1 MKAKV
6 ITVLLFSLSLFSLA
20 QENHSTTIPKGD
32 WTVSLFAGFA
42 TIESDD
48 VFKSTATVSGGTI
61 GKEFVLNETF
71 TMHTGLS
78 NFRFRA
84 DAPLSDEEIYFFR
97 LNVLQLPVDIRIQTN
112 FSEKTTAF
120 AQGGIYGS
128 YLYCSRIENEMQ
140 DVDHKESGLGFNFG
154 LGFNTGVKHQLN
166 EQFSL
171 NLGLLLQ
178 SDLFESSTDNQ
189 ASYKA
194 TDLYAFQFGAG
205 IKL

>member
-1 MKAKV
+1 MKTMV
-6 ITVLLFSLSLFSLA
+6 ITSLLLSLSLFPFA
-20 QENHSTTIPKGD
+20 QENQNAAIQKGD
-32 WTVSLFAGFA
+32 WRVSLVAGFA
-42 TIESDD
+42 TLESDD
-48 VFKSTATVSGGTI
+48 VFKSTANVSGGTI

-71 TMHTGLS
+71 SMHTGLS
-78 NFRFRA
+78 NLRFRA
-84 DAPLSDEEIYFFR
+84 DATLSDGETYFFS
-97 LNVLQLPVDIRIQTN
+97 LNVLQLPVAVQIQTN

-128 YLYCSRIENEMQ
+128 YLYCSRMENELQ

-178 SDLFESSTDNQ
+178 SDLFESYAKDQ
-189 ASYKA
+189 ASYKV